1 MKRNDLYV
9 LAIGKYGT
17 TAQQLKLLEEMSE
30 LSKEIIKGLLDEV
43 NRGNLIDEVADVEI
57 VLEQLK
63 LMHSIS
69 HDVTLRKKWKKKRL
83 EKRLL

>member
-9 LAIGKYGT
+9 LTIGKYGT
-17 TAQQLKLLEEMSE
+17 HAQQLKMLEEMSE

-43 NRGNLIDEVADVEI
+43 DRACLVDEVADVEI

-63 LMHSIS
+63 LMHGIGE
-69 HDVTLRKKWKKKRL
+69 DVTRRKRWKKKRL
-83 EKRLL
+83 ERRL

>member
-1 MKRNDLYV
+1 MKRNDLYM
-9 LAIGKYGT
+9 LTIGKYGT

-63 LMHSIS
+63 LMHGIGE
-69 HDVTLRKKWKKKRL
+69 DVKRRKKWKKKRL
-83 EKRLL
+83 EKRL

>member
-43 NRGNLIDEVADVEI
+43 DRSNLIDEVSDVEI

-63 LMHSIS
+63 LMHSIGE
-69 HDVTLRKKWKKKRL
+69 DVRRRKKWKKKRL

>member
-9 LAIGKYGT
+9 LTIGKYGT

-43 NRGNLIDEVADVEI
+43 NRANLIDEVADVEI

-63 LMHSIS
+63 LMHSIGE
-69 HDVTLRKKWKKKRL
+69 DVRRRKKWKKKRL
-83 EKRLL
+83 EKRL